1 MPNWLRG
8 TEPCE
13 AERCQCEAR
22 LKKRRP
28 PEKRFFSFGHR
39 PNYLSPLFSDGQKD
53 GDGLDAG
60 PDGGQGGEAALK
72 EVQGGEQ
79 EGRQRERVNISNDE
93 QHGPTSQKLNED
105 DLKIFIFVSLI
116 FVCFSGDNCWEDDE
130 VDLGGFSFVPMMV
143 FEIFDAYI
151 CTNDGF

>member
-39 PNYLSPLFSDGQKD
+39 PNYLSPYFQTDRKMAMDWMLDQTVDKEVKLLSKKFKGGNKKD
-53 GDGLDAG
+53 GKGKG
-60 PDGGQGGEAALK
+60 
-72 EVQGGEQ
+72 
-79 EGRQRERVNISNDE
+79 
-93 QHGPTSQKLNED
+93 
-105 DLKIFIFVSLI
+105 
-116 FVCFSGDNCWEDDE
+116 
-130 VDLGGFSFVPMMV
+130 
-143 FEIFDAYI
+143 
-151 CTNDGF
+151 